1 MSATRLFHGSIEF
14 SHGQI
19 IVADA
24 AIKAPGNY
32 WTERHSRQGFA
43 RRESSVGFATLC
55 AFGHGRL
62 IVDCGGLILYH
73 RYERVIAV
81 PFEVVSGRVEI
92 AGPEEDYGIRVIAL
106 EKGNYR
112 LVCGQ
117 RLRTDGALELGL
129 TFEPVVS
136 PLTRSEV
143 LVQDAALSPVLPL
156 IESAQ
161 IAE

>member
-1 MSATRLFHGSIEF
+1 MSVTRLFDGTIEF

-19 IVADA
+19 IVADV
-24 AIKAPGNY
+24 AIEAPGNY

-43 RRESSVGFATLC
+43 RRESSVGFSTLC
-55 AFGHGRL
+55 VFGHGRL
-62 IVDCGGLILYH
+62 IVDCGGLIPYH

-81 PFEVVSGRVEI
+81 PFEVVSGKVEI
-92 AGPEEDYGIRVIAL
+92 AGPEEDYGIRVIEL

-112 LVCGQ
+112 LICGQ
-117 RLRTDGALELGL
+117 RLRTAVEIDFGLSFEL
-129 TFEPVVS
+129 VVS
-136 PLTRSEV
+136 PLTLSEV

-156 IESAQ
+156 IETAQ